1 MFDRIH
7 IFNELSDVTVDIAK
21 GLVIAMDGDNQLTLF
36 PVNIAVEEF
45 VGISTA
51 LGLTTVDDLVKLIQ
65 AR

>member
-1 MFDRIH
+1 MFDRVQVL
-7 IFNELSDVTVDIAK
+7 NESSEVTADIAK

-36 PVNIAVEEF
+36 PVNIAVEEL